1 MTPQTQELITIL
13 TKAAE
18 LGASHCYI
26 AMRRGQ
32 GTIFFILNETI
43 QPIAPCNADIFATL
57 HLAACTLGGL
67 DHTIPYGSATFD
79 LPVGSNHLETRVERF
94 MGIEPAIC
102 FTFGLNDP
110 IGVLY
115 AEYSLSSPVIMALRQ
130 LFTHSPRTLYI
141 ASSGEGTIHI
151 PETILRT
158 IYFAVDSAYGGNV
171 LHVGKAPRPSMA
183 RITPQPEFNLDALQP
198 EAVAQTT
205 VSLPL
210 TAIAHLPN
218 LIQRQ
223 PRMLMLR
230 NDAAQSA
237 RDGIQLSSLMAR
249 DYMPDRWLPLMFLY
263 INQLPRLCHNCRISI
278 QVEDAP
284 YRDLQQRVGA
294 KSIINYAIPETK
306 TASSAYYKYY
316 GSHSILDEIAKDPG
330 MLNRSA
336 TQAAQTTTQTIQLWR
351 RGSDNTCKAC
361 HGAGNNG
368 TVLISGFCDLL
379 KNNKENN
386 TETAEELLMDRFWTD
401 AFDKLESGL
410 IAYDDFGL
418 IQP

>member
-1 MTPQTQELITIL
+1 MAPQTQELLTIL

-43 QPIAPCNADIFATL
+43 QTIAPCNADVFATL
-57 HLAACTLGGL
+57 HLAACALGGL
-67 DHTIPYGSATFD
+67 DHTIPYGSARFT
-79 LPVGSNHLETRVERF
+79 LPVHGGTLETRVERF

-102 FTFGLNDP
+102 FTFGLNEP
-110 IGVLY
+110 IGMLF
-115 AEYSLSSPVIMALRQ
+115 AEYSVSSPVILAIRQ

-141 ASSGEGTIHI
+141 ASSGEGAVHI

-158 IYFAVDSAYGGNV
+158 IYFAVDSTYGGNI
-171 LHVGKAPRPSMA
+171 LHVGKTPRPAMTH
-183 RITPQPEFNLDALQP
+183 ITSQQELYLPSLQP
-198 EAVAQTT
+198 ENAPQTT
-205 VSLPL
+205 ISLPL
-210 TAIAHLPN
+210 TAVGEIPEVIKSN
-218 LIQRQ
+218 
-223 PRMLMLR
+223 PRMMLLR
-230 NDAAQSA
+230 NDAPQSA
-237 RDGIQLSSLMAR
+237 GDGIQLSSLMAR
-249 DYMPDRWLPLMFLY
+249 DYMPDKWLPLMFLY

-284 YRDLQQRVGA
+284 YRELQTKVGA
-294 KSIINYAIPETK
+294 KSTTNYAIPETH

-316 GSHSILDEIAKDPG
+316 GTHSILDEIAKDPG
-330 MLNRSA
+330 MIDRSA
-336 TQAAQTTTQTIQLWR
+336 TQAAQTHQQRVQLWR
-351 RGSDNTCKAC
+351 RGTDSKCRYCGGT
-361 HGAGNNG
+361 GNNG

-386 TETAEELLMDRFWTD
+386 TDTAHELLMDRFWTD

-410 IAYDDFGL
+410 IAYDDFGK